1 MKRIHFIWLL
11 ILIITASCDRDS
23 GSNCTRTLGDEITE
37 IRYPGTF
44 SRIYAADKININYRY
59 ADTCYVEVTY
69 GKNIIGQIETSVS
82 LSTLT
87 IADNSTCNFIRSLSI
102 VPEVTVFAPTL
113 NNIDNQSSGDITTLD
128 TLKSNFFQYEQFK
141 ANGEIKLILL
151 TDTAQIYIHTGYS
164 GVTVKGKTYKAALY
178 NRSSGKLDA
187 HEFKAENTFVNNSS
201 IQDIHC
207 VAGNYLYGEI
217 NLSGNIYYSGDP
229 VQVETNIFGTGT
241 VAPE

>member
-1 MKRIHFIWLL
+1 MKRLHFIALL
-11 ILIITASCDRDS
+11 ILIVTVSCDRDS
-23 GSNCTRTLGDEITE
+23 GSNCARKLGDETTE

-44 SRIYAADKININYRY
+44 SRIYTADKVNIKYRY
-59 ADTCYVEVTY
+59 ADTCFVEVTY
-69 GKNIIGQIETSVS
+69 GKNIIDQIEISVS
-82 LSTLT
+82 LNTLT
-87 IADNSTCNFIRSLSI
+87 IANNSTCNFVRDLSI
-102 VPEVTVFAPTL
+102 VPEVTVYAPTL
-113 NNIDNQSSGDITTLD
+113 ENIENHSSGDITTLD

-187 HEFKAENTFVNNSS
+187 HEFSAENTFVNNSS
-201 IQDIHC
+201 IQDIRC
-207 VAGNYLYGEI
+207 VANNYLYGEI
-217 NLSGNIYYSGDP
+217 RLSGNIYYSGNP

-241 VAPE
+241 VSPE